1 METIGFIGVGRIG
14 TEICKH
20 LLGAGYRVV
29 GYRRSS
35 LAEFEKIGGTAAD
48 SPAHV
53 GDQCDLWFPKSRSGR
68 IRAVR
73 QNQRIIRC
81 DACDRPPTWNVCR
94 QPVQVAAPA

>member
-35 LAEFEKIGGTAAD
+35 LAEFEKIGGTAAN

-53 GDQCDLWFPKSRSGR
+53 GDQCDLILSCLPGGNSLDDVVMAIVPALNSC
-68 IRAVR
+68 IR
-73 QNQRIIRC
+73 NQK
-81 DACDRPPTWNVCR
+81 PSSM
-94 QPVQVAAPA
+94 VAGSSTI